1 MPYRRFMPPMAGTQ
15 QDIND
20 LTDFLNAQVNP
31 PTPGGKTPVLTA
43 QK

>member
-1 MPYRRFMPPMAGTQ
+1 MTGTQ

-31 PTPGGKTPVLTA
+31 PQKPAQTA